1 MHLSAAPTARESRL
15 LQTQTPVLTIL
26 AHVHETPRQPR
37 ARAPRPVGAGAF
49 VSLLSASFYH
59 ACERACARCQAGRG
73 SLEREK
79 ADRIAEQLRY
89 GQATG
94 HWVESD
100 VGAALKPERGI
111 VDVELCLTVRVEV
124 IDAGER
130 IGR

>member
-1 MHLSAAPTARESRL
+1 MHLSAAPTARESRF

-26 AHVHETPRQPR
+26 AHVRETPRQPR
-37 ARAPRPVGAGAF
+37 ARAPRRVGAGAF
-49 VSLLSASFYH
+49 VSLLFASFYH
-59 ACERACARCQAGRG
+59 ACERACASCQVGRA

-79 ADRIAEQLRY
+79 ADRVAEQLRY

-94 HWVESD
+94 HWVEPD

-111 VDVELCLTVRVEV
+111 VDVESRLTVRVDV